1 MCHKKNGP
9 GSFPSVVRAA
19 FPTVKPISS
28 FKARQDDDDGPH
40 ATPTIVGTRSVD
52 ISQLRSPDPQP
63 VILKEADK
71 CNSLLEFRF
80 PELYLDLTKSEII
93 ALFHITM
100 SAFPSDHPKKNDVQK
115 SDEPQ
120 AFIAEKGMGRSFG
133 FSLTVEQITLNLH
146 HSMDPLGGLDDAH
159 WETFSFSV
167 IGEEWNLFSILGGST
182 SCTRISTKRADIYE
196 GKSPKS

>member
-1 MCHKKNGP
+1 
-9 GSFPSVVRAA
+9 
-19 FPTVKPISS
+19 
-28 FKARQDDDDGPH
+28 
-40 ATPTIVGTRSVD
+40 
-52 ISQLRSPDPQP
+52 
-63 VILKEADK
+63 LKEADK